1 MAYNANQTRTWDR
14 STPRDGLLFEAE
26 FNRVYGNTAYLKEQT
41 DSLSANKANS
51 TDVSTAL
58 SLKLNT
64 SDVQDNL
71 TSVETAKPSSARA
84 VTSLLMPGF
93 VLGRLNYYNATPTI
107 IRVPKWNLYEVGKKM
122 VRIESELTLDFSTT
136 SNIYKNDG
144 TTPIVGTSETQ
155 SKHLY
160 LRLSDT
166 GSLDAMIIPDLDLD
180 LGSHTYLANP
190 KLVKD
195 ALSASPAIFDI
206 SKNGYYKNSKRII
219 ATLMLNASN
228 QIEFVYELGF
238 GHRYMDIERYGV
250 SEVYKETRWLRE
262 HPNCLVAD
270 GSTLTNMSTEYPQL
284 YKYLGTNILPNWI
297 DRVPRGIAIG
307 GSRAIRDTQEDAFQ
321 GFSIEIF
328 DANNSGGVYNAG
340 GGAANQSLTYAYEA
354 NLTKLLR
361 GNVISDGTNG
371 TPRTSNET
379 RMKNFAVSIQ
389 LVRG

>member
-26 FNRVYGNTAYLKEQT
+26 FNRIYGNTAYLKEQT
-41 DSLSANKANS
+41 DSLSTNKANS

-64 SDVQDNL
+64 SDVQDSL
-71 TSVETAKPSSARA
+71 ISDETAKPLSAKA
-84 VTSLLMPGF
+84 GKSLLMPGF
-93 VLGRLNYYNATPTI
+93 VFGRLNYYNATPTI

-122 VRIESELTLDFSTT
+122 VRVESELTLDFSTT

-195 ALSASPAIFDI
+195 ALSASPAIFDT
-206 SKNGYYKNSKRII
+206 SKNGYYKNGKRVI

-228 QIEFVYELGF
+228 QIQFVYELGF
-238 GHRYMDIERYGV
+238 GHRFMDLERYGV
-250 SEVYKETRWLRE
+250 SEPFYETRWLRE
-262 HPNCLVAD
+262 HPGCFVAD
-270 GSTLTNMSTEYPQL
+270 GSTLTSMSTDYPQL
-284 YKYLGTNILPNWI
+284 YKYLGTNVLPNWV

-321 GFSIEIF
+321 GHHHQNYADYPAATNYSSNILSTS
-328 DANNSGGVYNAG
+328 SGGNP
-340 GGAANQSLTYAYEA
+340 E
-354 NLTKLLR
+354 LR
-361 GNVISDGTNG
+361 DYSVRTPSSDGVNG
-371 TPRTSNET
+371 TPRTASET
-379 RMKNFAVSIQ
+379 RMKNFAVVIQ